1 MNRAH
6 DKKVKDNMD
15 EYTYIIVT
23 AIVPLRD
30 LLKVV
35 VLFVKTLCGMHGMV

>member
-1 MNRAH
+1 MMMMNMNRAH

-23 AIVPLRD
+23 AQP
-30 LLKVV
+30 
-35 VLFVKTLCGMHGMV
+35 